1 MKYKDK
7 PQAQKQKKH
16 DFFDSDRYWRLYYAA
31 IDEDNMYSAEEIED
45 AQIELADRYLAAR
58 DIDKACYYYGMA
70 AEHNVLAACKMA
82 SLFEDR
88 IAKSENRHLN
98 FDDPIKGYYCMAA
111 IAYEDIIDTM
121 SPRENQQYIKELPS
135 GAEKYM
141 NAVLF
146 KHFPELGIPDADAEY
161 DISDYLDEFGKNGG
175 DEWLKRAAEHGS
187 IDAIEYLKFCDEYRR
202 KNG

>member
-7 PQAQKQKKH
+7 PQAQNQEEQS
-16 DFFDSDRYWRLYYAA
+16 FFDSDRYWRLYYAA
-31 IDEDNMYSAEEIED
+31 INEDNMYSAAEIED
-45 AQIELADRYLAAR
+45 AQIELADRYLAAG
-58 DIDKACYYYGMA
+58 DIDNACEYYGMA
-70 AEHNVLAACKMA
+70 AEHNVLVACKMA

-121 SPRENQQYIKELPS
+121 SPRENQQYIKQLPY

-161 DISDYLDEFGKNGG
+161 DISDYLNVFGKNGRE
-175 DEWLKRAAEHGS
+175 EWLKRAAEHGNN
-187 IDAIEYLKFCDEYRR
+187 DAKRLFDSYYARTQD
-202 KNG
+202 

>member
-7 PQAQKQKKH
+7 PQAQNQEEQS
-16 DFFDSDRYWRLYYAA
+16 FFDSDRYWDLYYAA
-31 IDEDNMYSAEEIED
+31 NNEDFNYSAEEIED
-45 AQIELADRYLAAR
+45 AQIELADRYLAAG
-58 DIDKACYYYGMA
+58 DIDNACWYYGMA
-70 AEHNVLAACKMA
+70 TENNNVLAACKMA
-82 SLFEDR
+82 SLFEDG
-88 IAKSENRHLN
+88 IAKSENRYYS
-98 FDDPIKGYYCMAA
+98 FDDPIKGFYSMAA

-161 DISDYLDEFGKNGG
+161 AISDCMAIFGKG

-187 IDAIEYLKFCDEYRR
+187 IDAIEELKFRDEYRR

>member
-31 IDEDNMYSAEEIED
+31 INEDNMYSAEEIEG
-45 AQIELADRYLAAR
+45 AQIELGDRYLAEG
-58 DIDKACYYYGMA
+58 DIDNAHEYYLMA
-70 AEHNVLAACKMA
+70 ALDNSVLGACKLA
-82 SLFEDR
+82 SLYEDR
-88 IAKSENRHLN
+88 IAHLPYPC
-98 FDDPIKGYYCMAA
+98 DDPKIQEYYSLAA
-111 IAYEDIIDTM
+111 IAYENIIDTM
-121 SPRENQQYIKELPS
+121 SPGENQQYIKELPS

-161 DISDYLDEFGKNGG
+161 AISDCIARFGKNGG

>member
-7 PQAQKQKKH
+7 PQAKNRGEN
-16 DFFDSDRYWRLYYAA
+16 DFFSSDRYWKLYYAA
-31 IDEDNMYSAEEIED
+31 INEDFMYSAAEIED
-45 AQIELADRYLAAR
+45 AQIELADRYLAAG
-58 DIDKACYYYGMA
+58 DIDNACEYYGMA
-70 AEHNVLAACKMA
+70 AEDNVLVACKLA
-82 SLFEDR
+82 SLCEDG
-88 IAKSENRHLN
+88 IARHRNLYHN

-121 SPRENQQYIKELPS
+121 SLRENQQYIKQLPS

-161 DISDYLDEFGKNGG
+161 ALSDYLYGFGKNGG

-187 IDAIEYLKFCDEYRR
+187 IDAIEDLKFRDEYRR

>member
-45 AQIELADRYLAAR
+45 AQIELADRYLAAG
-58 DIDKACYYYGMA
+58 DIDNACEYYGMA